1 MREEIDMKLLILLLT
16 LGLLAGCST
25 EQQTDS
31 EQDSTAIVSSEDAV
45 EESVSKEEL
54 NEAEVIDDL
63 TEYPETTAI
72 QETIELTELTGYIV
86 SDNPGTRILIF
97 TNEGKQ
103 VYKSIFVKDEKQ
115 LKVIDLE
122 QNEVLIDETVPA
134 S

>member
-1 MREEIDMKLLILLLT
+1 MRLLILLLT

-31 EQDSTAIVSSEDAV
+31 EQDYTAIVSSEDAV

-72 QETIELTELTGYIV
+72 QETIDLTELTGYVI

-97 TNEGKQ
+97 TNEEKQ
-103 VYKSIFVKDEKQ
+103 VYKSILVKDEKQ

>member
-1 MREEIDMKLLILLLT
+1 MKLLILLLT

-72 QETIELTELTGYIV
+72 QETIDLTELTGYIV

-97 TNEGKQ
+97 TNEEKQ

-122 QNEVLIDETVPA
+122 QNEVLIDETMPA

>member
-1 MREEIDMKLLILLLT
+1 MKLLILLLT

-31 EQDSTAIVSSEDAV
+31 EQDSTAIVSSEDSV

-63 TEYPETTAI
+63 TEYPETMAI
-72 QETIELTELTGYIV
+72 QETIDLTKLTGYVI

-97 TNEGKQ
+97 TNEEKQ
-103 VYKSIFVKDEKQ
+103 MYKSIFVKGEKQ

-122 QNEVLIDETVPA
+122 QNEVLIDETMPA

>member
-1 MREEIDMKLLILLLT
+1 MKLLILLLT

-63 TEYPETTAI
+63 TEYPEITAI
-72 QETIELTELTGYIV
+72 QETIDLTELTGYIV

-97 TNEGKQ
+97 TNEEKQ
-103 VYKSIFVKDEKQ
+103 VYKSILVKDEKQ

-122 QNEVLIDETVPA
+122 QNEVLIDETMPA

>member
-1 MREEIDMKLLILLLT
+1 MKLLILLLT

-72 QETIELTELTGYIV
+72 QETIDLTELTGYVI

-97 TNEGKQ
+97 TNEEKQ

-122 QNEVLIDETVPA
+122 QNEVLIDETMPA

>member
-1 MREEIDMKLLILLLT
+1 MKLLILLLT

-31 EQDSTAIVSSEDAV
+31 EQDSTAIVSSEEAV

-54 NEAEVIDDL
+54 NETEVIDDL
-63 TEYPETTAI
+63 TEYPETTVI
-72 QETIELTELTGYIV
+72 QETIDLTELTGHII

-97 TNEGKQ
+97 TNEENQ

-115 LKVIDLE
+115 LKVVDLE
-122 QNEVLIDETVPA
+122 QNDLVIDETMPT

>member
-1 MREEIDMKLLILLLT
+1 MKLLILLLT

-72 QETIELTELTGYIV
+72 QETIDLTELTGYVI

-97 TNEGKQ
+97 TNEEKQ
-103 VYKSIFVKDEKQ
+103 VYKSILVKDEKQ

-122 QNEVLIDETVPA
+122 QNEVLIDETMPA

>member
-1 MREEIDMKLLILLLT
+1 MKLLILLLT

-25 EQQTDS
+25 EGNNATEPETSS
-31 EQDSTAIVSSEDAV
+31 EVSSEDAV

-63 TEYPETTAI
+63 TEYSETTAI
-72 QETIELTELTGYIV
+72 QETIDLTELTGYVI

-115 LKVIDLE
+115 LKVIDLKK
-122 QNEVLIDETVPA
+122 NEVVMNGKLAE
-134 S
+134 

>member
-1 MREEIDMKLLILLLT
+1 MKLLILLLT

-97 TNEGKQ
+97 INEEKQ

>member
-1 MREEIDMKLLILLLT
+1 MKLLILLLT

-97 TNEGKQ
+97 TNEEKQ

>member
-1 MREEIDMKLLILLLT
+1 MKLLILLLT

-72 QETIELTELTGYIV
+72 QETIDLTKLTGHIV

-97 TNEGKQ
+97 TNEEKQ
-103 VYKSIFVKDEKQ
+103 VYKSILVKDEKQ

>member
-1 MREEIDMKLLILLLT
+1 MKLLILLLT

-72 QETIELTELTGYIV
+72 QETIDLTELTGHII

-97 TNEGKQ
+97 TNEEKQ
-103 VYKSIFVKDEKQ
+103 VYKSILVKDEKQ

-122 QNEVLIDETVPA
+122 QIEVLIDETVPA

>member
-1 MREEIDMKLLILLLT
+1 MKLLILLLT

-25 EQQTDS
+25 EQKTDS

-72 QETIELTELTGYIV
+72 QETIDLTELTGYVI

-97 TNEGKQ
+97 TNEEKQ

>member
-1 MREEIDMKLLILLLT
+1 MKLLTLLFTLFLLT
-16 LGLLAGCST
+16 GCST

-31 EQDSTAIVSSEDAV
+31 EQDTSAVVSSEDIV
-45 EESVSKEEL
+45 EEESVSDEEL

-63 TEYPETTAI
+63 TEYPETTTI
-72 QETIELTELTGYIV
+72 QETIDLKELTGYII

-103 VYKSIFVKDEKQ
+103 VYKSILVKDESH

-122 QNEVLIDETVPA
+122 QNDLVIDEIMTA
-134 S
+134 F

>member
-1 MREEIDMKLLILLLT
+1 MKLLILLLT

-97 TNEGKQ
+97 TNEEKQ
-103 VYKSIFVKDEKQ
+103 VYKSILVKDEKQ

>member
-1 MREEIDMKLLILLLT
+1 MKLLILLLT

-31 EQDSTAIVSSEDAV
+31 EQDSTAIVSSEEAV

-72 QETIELTELTGYIV
+72 QETIDLTELTGHII

-97 TNEGKQ
+97 TNEEKQ

>member
-1 MREEIDMKLLILLLT
+1 MKLLILLLT

-72 QETIELTELTGYIV
+72 QETIDLTELTGYIV

-97 TNEGKQ
+97 TNEEKQ
-103 VYKSIFVKDEKQ
+103 VYKSILVKDEKQ

-122 QNEVLIDETVPA
+122 QNEVVIDETVPA

>member
-1 MREEIDMKLLILLLT
+1 MKLLILLLT

-63 TEYPETTAI
+63 TEYPEITAI
-72 QETIELTELTGYIV
+72 QETIDLTELTGYIV

-97 TNEGKQ
+97 TNEEKQ
-103 VYKSIFVKDEKQ
+103 VYKSILVKDEKQ

>member
-1 MREEIDMKLLILLLT
+1 MKLLILLLT

-72 QETIELTELTGYIV
+72 QETIDLTELTGYIV

-97 TNEGKQ
+97 TNEEKQ

-122 QNEVLIDETVPA
+122 QNEVLIDETVPL

>member
-1 MREEIDMKLLILLLT
+1 MKLLILLLT

-103 VYKSIFVKDEKQ
+103 VYKSIFVKDEMQ

>member
-1 MREEIDMKLLILLLT
+1 MKLLILLLT

-97 TNEGKQ
+97 TNEEKQ
-103 VYKSIFVKDEKQ
+103 VYKSILVKDEKQ

-122 QNEVLIDETVPA
+122 QNEVLIDETMPA

>member
-1 MREEIDMKLLILLLT
+1 MKLLILLFT

-25 EQQTDS
+25 GQQSDS
-31 EQDSTAIVSSEDAV
+31 EQDTSAAVSSEDAV

-63 TEYPETTAI
+63 TEYPEITAI
-72 QETIELTELTGYIV
+72 QETIDLTELTGYVI

-97 TNEGKQ
+97 TNEEKQ
-103 VYKSIFVKDEKQ
+103 VYKSILVKDEKQ